1 MKIGVLH
8 SLVAATMISFAIGA
22 EPTPASNGVLAG
34 STRILS
40 FPLDRC
46 MGALYGEDPCL
57 GSEYAEL
64 GRDLSLPYGLD
75 SKRVAL
81 GGDWDFVSLAQGDTA
96 VPAGRNIKLLMMLRL
111 PADGGRPGTREYKIF
126 RADRR
131 RADPEDLSG
140 LSQLDPNDLWG
151 LTINRVMAKGSAG
164 ERVFEP
170 VSRLTGLQVLQLHGT
185 GITDK
190 GMECLRPFRSLRALE
205 FCDEPFVGNQG
216 LAVLKDLPS
225 LEYLDLYTG
234 VTDAG
239 LKHVAQVKNLR
250 WLRLRTGRIWGPGL
264 AELADLPRLERLCI
278 WGSEQQFSDR
288 HIQYLEG
295 LTHLKSLTLWGMADG
310 LTDASCASFSRI
322 KSLEE
327 MHFIITS
334 PRFTPAGV
342 AHLKN
347 LKRLRKIDFG
357 FVWSGPRGVYGDE
370 VARQLADMPGL
381 ESICGMAYLSADG
394 MEALATL
401 PNLKCLDVALKDH
414 HQGYDGP
421 TGLSHLS
428 KAKMLEEIRLS
439 GGRSL
444 SDADVAELE
453 PAVNLRKLFIGFSD
467 MTDRGMISIG
477 KLHRLERLSLSTDN
491 AAAMTKHG
499 LNELKHLT
507 NLRTLDISVLSKQS
521 TDRPAIDEIPLALS
535 ALTKLKT
542 LALFGVALQDAD
554 LSSLENM
561 GEIEWLTLNGSFT
574 ENGLWHLRNLHSLK
588 LLRIDNVSCS
598 SGTGLAS
605 LAGLRSLH
613 DLGFNGPITD
623 AALDTLAGFP
633 SLWSLTVR
641 TDEPVRPETI
651 DRLWKRLPTVE
662 YIHVDP
668 LTWADPQRP
677 TALPRQPQA
686 VRPSPAPGTRRRR

>member
-1 MKIGVLH
+1 MRDETICHRRFWEAVVLAACIPVVGAHGGTRVLH
-8 SLVAATMISFAIGA
+8 
-22 EPTPASNGVLAG
+22 
-34 STRILS
+34 
-40 FPLDRC
+40 FPLDQY
-46 MGALYGEDPCL
+46 MGRLYVEDPCL

-75 SKRVAL
+75 PKRVAV
-81 GGDWDFVSLAQGDTA
+81 GGDWDFVSLAQGDVA
-96 VPAGRNIKLLMMLRL
+96 VPVGRNIKLLTMLRL
-111 PADGGRPGTREYKIF
+111 PADGGRPGTHEYKIF
-126 RADRR
+126 RVDRR

-151 LTINRVMAKGSAG
+151 LTISRVMAKGAAG

-170 VSRLTGLQVLQLHGT
+170 VSRLTGLQVLGLQGT

-190 GMECLRPFRSLRALE
+190 GMECLRPLRSLRALE

-216 LAVLKDLPS
+216 LVVLKDLPS

-239 LKHVAQVKNLR
+239 LKHVAQVKSLR

-264 AELADLPRLERLCI
+264 AELAGLPRLERLCI
-278 WGSEQQFSDR
+278 WGDEQQFSDR

-295 LTHLKSLTLWGMADG
+295 LTHLKSLTLWGVADG

-327 MHFIITS
+327 LHFIITS
-334 PRFTPAGV
+334 PKFTPAGV
-342 AHLKN
+342 AHLKD
-347 LKRLRKIDFG
+347 LRKFREIDFG
-357 FVWSGPRGVYGDE
+357 HAWSGPQGTSYGDE
-370 VARQLADMPGL
+370 VARCLAEMPGL
-381 ESICGMAYLSADG
+381 ESIRGMAYLSADG
-394 MEALATL
+394 VKALASL
-401 PNLKCLDVALKDH
+401 PNLKCLDIALKDH

-477 KLHRLERLSLSTDN
+477 KLRRLERLSLSTYN
-491 AAAMTKHG
+491 ATAMTKRG
-499 LNELKHLT
+499 LNELKGLT
-507 NLRTLDISVLSKQS
+507 NLRTLDMSVLSKQP
-521 TDRPAIDEIPLALS
+521 TGRPVIDEIPLALS

-542 LALFGVALQDAD
+542 LALSGVALQDAD
-554 LSSLENM
+554 LVSLKDMSEL
-561 GEIEWLTLNGSFT
+561 EWLTLNGSFT
-574 ENGLWHLRNLHSLK
+574 ENGLWHMRNLNSLK
-588 LLRIDNVSCS
+588 LLRIDNVSCP
-598 SGTGLAS
+598 SGKGLAS
-605 LAGLRSLH
+605 LAELRSLH

-651 DRLWKRLPTVE
+651 DHLWKRLPTVE

-668 LTWADPQRP
+668 LTWANPQRP
-677 TALPRQPQA
+677 TALSRQPQA